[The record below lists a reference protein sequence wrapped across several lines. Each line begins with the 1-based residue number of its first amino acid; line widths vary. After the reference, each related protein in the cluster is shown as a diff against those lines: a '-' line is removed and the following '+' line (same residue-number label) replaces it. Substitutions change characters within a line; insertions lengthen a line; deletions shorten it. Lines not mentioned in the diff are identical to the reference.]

1 MVMRTTREIAAEA
14 HQAKLEHIR
23 EQVSS
28 GALVIR
34 KMTRAEHAKWAN
46 QRAALE
52 AKWTPAERARS
63 ASALKNRRARAKH
76 LLAE

>member
-1 MVMRTTREIAAEA
+1 VIQVLDPNDLEI
-14 HQAKLEHIR
+14 EHTGR
-23 EQVSS
+23 VEMPYSVD
-28 GALVIR
+28 GLDGLTA
-34 KMTRAEHAKWAN
+34 
-46 QRAALE
+46 